1 MSTAARPFIE
11 RRRSTRVPIHVSLV
25 VRGDGLQE
33 QTSTF
38 SINTHGVLVAL
49 VATVTV
55 GQRLVIQNPN
65 NWAERNGRVTRI
77 GRSYAGRT
85 EVGIE
90 FAEPAPDFW
99 LMRTDSK
106 HAQVESSLNE

>member
-11 RRRSTRVPIHVSLV
+11 RRRSTRLSIQVSLFV
-25 VRGDGLQE
+25 CGDGLQE

-38 SINTHGVLVAL
+38 SLNAHGVLVAL
-49 VATVTV
+49 ASAVTI
-55 GQRLVIQNPN
+55 GQRIVIQNPEK
-65 NWAERNGRVTRI
+65 WAERGGRVIRL
-77 GRSYAGRT
+77 GRYYAGRM

-99 LMRTDSK
+99 LMRTNSK
-106 HAQVESSLNE
+106 EAKVEY